1 MAMLPDEKYPD
12 MSLHP
17 TNSAQVLY
25 GTLQKG
31 NKIQSHNQFAQLGNN
46 IIQKIS
52 YKYLIEYQN

>member
-17 TNSAQVLY
+17 TNSAQMLY

-31 NKIQSHNQFAQLGNN
+31 KNLNRVNQSNEMIRKDNTLQV
-46 IIQKIS
+46 KT
-52 YKYLIEYQN
+52 KP

>member
-17 TNSAQVLY
+17 TNSAQMLH

-31 NKIQSHNQFAQLGNN
+31 KNFKRV
-46 IIQKIS
+46 S
-52 YKYLIEYQN
+52 YSNEMIRK

>member
-17 TNSAQVLY
+17 TNSAQMLY

-31 NKIQSHNQFAQLGNN
+31 KNFNKVSHSNN
-46 IIQKIS
+46 IIGKEILS
-52 YKYLIEYQN
+52 SKH

>member
-17 TNSAQVLY
+17 TKSAQLLY

-31 NKIQSHNQFAQLGNN
+31 NDFN
-46 IIQKIS
+46 IINYSNEI
-52 YKYLIEYQN
+52 IRINP

>member
-17 TNSAQVLY
+17 TNSAQMLY

-31 NKIQSHNQFAQLGNN
+31 NNFNMINYSNEIIRIKDNMLRLQS
-46 IIQKIS
+46 
-52 YKYLIEYQN
+52 